1 MVLHQEFLFIE
12 NKMTNPE
19 SWILNWFQE
28 NANVL
33 ENEINENKDE
43 NYFMKGWIDSLKF
56 ISFISDIENQFK
68 ISFSNNEFQD
78 RKFATINGIIK
89 ILEDKTNE
97 SF

>member
-1 MVLHQEFLFIE
+1 
-12 NKMTNPE
+12 MTDPE
-19 SWILNWFQE
+19 RWILNWFQE

-33 ENEINENKDE
+33 QNEINENKNE

-78 RKFATINGIIK
+78 RKFVTINGIIK
-89 ILEDKTNE
+89 ILEDKIHE
-97 SF
+97 SI

>member
-1 MVLHQEFLFIE
+1 
-12 NKMTNPE
+12 MTDPE

-28 NANVL
+28 NTNVL
-33 ENEINENKDE
+33 QNEINENKDE

-89 ILEDKTNE
+89 ILEDKIHE
-97 SF
+97 SI

>member
-1 MVLHQEFLFIE
+1 MV
-12 NKMTNPE
+12 
-19 SWILNWFQE
+19 LNWFQE

-33 ENEINENKDE
+33 QNEINENKNE

-78 RKFATINGIIK
+78 RKFVTINGIIK
-89 ILEDKTNE
+89 ILEDKTHE
-97 SF
+97 SI